1 MIHFAEQHLAW
12 LIAAYVVG
20 AGALAAALG
29 DRLRK
34 VRTAH
39 EQLAAMH
46 RRRIGL

>member
-1 MIHFAEQHLAW
+1 MIW

-20 AGALAAALG
+20 AIALASALG

-39 EQLAAMH
+39 EQLARMQ
-46 RRRIGL
+46 RKRLGL